1 MAFKYI
7 KSETANFSTPQEM
20 FQDNKMKNILG
31 LIDYQ
36 SKMIDN
42 YMYSIRDDGTV
53 IDKHVAFELPTGSG
67 KTLIGLLIGEFHRRK
82 YHRKVLFLCP
92 TKQLVAQVCYQAKT
106 NYGINVIEFIGKQT
120 EYSPNDRS
128 DYLLGKKIG
137 VTTYSSFFA
146 ASEYFKG
153 TDILIFDDVHSSE
166 QYIADNWS
174 INIQKG
180 TNYVLYRELSEIIKE
195 TEVGDLFYSRMS
207 ADSPYESDII
217 DWCNMIPMPMIEH
230 KLPEIESIINASCVE
245 DSKMKYSWSRIC
257 DHLREC
263 NIFVS
268 WDSILIRPFIVPTRS
283 FAPFENSLHCIYMS
297 ATLGKSGELERII
310 GVDKIK
316 RLPIANE
323 WDKKGVG
330 RRFFVFPDLSFEA
343 EMHNDIIK
351 RFHKLSKKSVVIVPN
366 NRDQE
371 ELANYIKSSFPETQ
385 IYYSQELINSKEEF
399 KLQEDAMV
407 IMSNRFDGID
417 FPDDESRM
425 LILHNFPKTT
435 HLQEKFFYSR
445 MAASILYSER
455 IKTRI
460 VQAVGRCTRN
470 AKDYAVVCI
479 LGNNILNDLITESSL
494 NEYKSELRAEIK
506 FGIENSTGLSDI
518 NEIIE
523 NIEAFLSRDDS
534 WADVEEHIVKIRD
547 SYIQQDND
555 RKDNSLYDKLKESS
569 VKEVKLQYALWRKDY
584 KSAFHIACEII
595 SILDAPKLKG
605 YKAFWQYCAGHIA
618 LKVGNNYYTKAL
630 ELFKDASRNA
640 PNITWLADLAK
651 QKQELSIT
659 LDSNVGLFSVIER
672 LEKNIFRYNTSQKL
686 EKKINSILDGLTNAK
701 GEAFETSHKN
711 LGEIL
716 GYEAS
721 NPKGT
726 GDPDPYWIIND
737 DFCIVSEDKIYEHDD
752 HKIPLEHISQA
763 NRHEKWIREKV
774 KTLHNNAKI
783 YTVFITNTS
792 SIEEAGRIHAE
803 NLYYCNR
810 SDLISWAHKALKVIR
825 DCYNTFTEEG
835 DSEWRQYVGNEL
847 KRNSV
852 TPDDFISMITKTKL
866 SKL

>member
-1 MAFKYI
+1 MAFKFI
-7 KSETANFSTPQEM
+7 KSETVNFSTPQEM

-42 YMYSIRDDGTV
+42 YMHSIRNDGTI

-92 TKQLVAQVCYQAKT
+92 TKQLVAQVCHQAKT
-106 NYGINVIEFIGKQT
+106 YYGINVIEFIGKQT
-120 EYSPNDRS
+120 EYSPTDRS

-166 QYIADNWS
+166 HYIADNWS
-174 INIQKG
+174 INIKK
-180 TNYVLYRELSEIIKE
+180 NIDPVLYRELSEIIKE

-217 DWCNMIPMPMIEH
+217 DWCNMIPMPMLEH

-351 RFHKLSKKSVVIVPN
+351 CFHKLSKKSVVIVPN
-366 NRDQE
+366 NRDQT
-371 ELANYIKSSFPETQ
+371 ELAELIKSSLPKTRV
-385 IYYSQELINSKEEF
+385 YYSQDLIDSKDEF
-399 KLQEDAMV
+399 KNQDDAMV
-407 IMSNRFDGID
+407 IISNRFDGID

-425 LILHNFPKTT
+425 LILYNLPKIT
-435 HLQEKFFYSR
+435 HLQEEFFYSR

-494 NEYKSELRAEIK
+494 KEYKSELRAEIK
-506 FGIENSTGLSDI
+506 FGIENSKGLSDI
-518 NEIIE
+518 NEIVE

-534 WADVEEHIVKIRD
+534 WADAEEHIVKIRD
-547 SYIQQDND
+547 TYIQQDND
-555 RKDNSLYDKLKESS
+555 YKDNSLYDKLKDSS
-569 VKEVKLQYALWRKDY
+569 CKEVQLQYALWRKDY

-618 LKVGNNYYTKAL
+618 LKIGNNYSAKAL
-630 ELFKDASRNA
+630 EMFREASRNA
-640 PNITWLADLAK
+640 PNITWLANLA
-651 QKQELSIT
+651 QPKQEIPTISET
-659 LDSNVGLFSVIER
+659 NADLFSVIER
-672 LEKNIFRYNTSQKL
+672 LEKNISKYTTPQKL
-686 EKKINSILDGLTNAK
+686 DKKINGILNGLTNAK
-701 GEAFETSHKN
+701 GEAFEMYHKD
-711 LGEIL
+711 LGEIM
-716 GYEAS
+716 GYQAS

-737 DFCIVSEDKIYEHDD
+737 DICIVSEDKIYDRDD
-752 HKIPLEHISQA
+752 HKIPLDHISQA
-763 NRHEKWIREKV
+763 NRHKKWIQDKV
-774 KTLHNNAKI
+774 KTIHKNAKI

-792 SIEEAGRIHAE
+792 NIDEAGRIHAE
-803 NLYYCNR
+803 NIYYCSRN
-810 SDLISWAHKALKVIR
+810 DLISWAHKALKVLR

-835 DSEWRQYVGNEL
+835 DPAWREYVGNEL
-847 KRNSV
+847 IRNTV
-852 TPDDFISMITKTKL
+852 TPDDFIKMITKTKL
-866 SKL
+866 SDL